1 MSWEESL
8 GIKISGVTINN
19 FDGLRGIVATQDLD
33 EKSAVVTV
41 DSKVVLETINNRP
54 PSPFPDLC
62 PQSIWEESMW
72 DNRLAFM
79 LMNERFILGQSS
91 SKNAWIAELPKSFST
106 PYYWNEKTLF
116 KE

>member
-1 MSWEESL
+1 MAYLFILYFTILCTLLKLSSPFKQIIRTNVPSKRFSKNRVIMSWEESL

-72 DNRLAFM
+72 DNRL
-79 LMNERFILGQSS
+79 
-91 SKNAWIAELPKSFST
+91 
-106 PYYWNEKTLF
+106 
-116 KE
+116 